1 MASERM
7 ADDEKDPETGDA
19 PWGEGPDVP
28 PLSDAK
34 NPLADD
40 EAGTSDEDEARE
52 WTPPVP

>member
-1 MASERM
+1 M
-7 ADDEKDPETGDA
+7 ADDQKDPETGDA

-34 NPLADD
+34 NPLAGD